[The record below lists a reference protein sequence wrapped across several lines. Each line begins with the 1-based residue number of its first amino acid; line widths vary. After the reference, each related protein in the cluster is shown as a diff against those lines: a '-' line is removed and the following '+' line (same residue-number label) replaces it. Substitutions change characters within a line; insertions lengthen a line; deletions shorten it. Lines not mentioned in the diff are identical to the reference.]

1 MSAIECQRLTKRI
14 GKRYFYGRVSSK
26 DQNLARQIE
35 SARNYKEIDRIF
47 KDKQSGKDFNRDDY
61 QRMKEILEPGDEVV
75 VHSLDRLGR
84 NKDMIKE
91 ELAWFKEHGVI
102 VRILNVPTTLIEYP
116 EGQEWIMDM
125 VNNILIE
132 VLGAFAEQ
140 ERVEINKRQREGI
153 DAMPVDEK
161 GRRVSTKPGKE
172 GRTYG
177 RKEKRPD
184 NFAEVLRRQ
193 RAGELSLKEALS
205 LTGLG
210 RTRWY
215 ELAREVMA

>member
-1 MSAIECQRLTKRI
+1 MS
-14 GKRYFYGRVSSK
+14 KRYFYGRVSTK

-35 SARNYKEIDRIF
+35 SAKQYKNIDRIL
-47 KDKQSGKDFNRDDY
+47 KDKQSGKDFNREDY
-61 QRMKEILEPGDEVV
+61 QKMKEILEPGDEVI
-75 VHSLDRLGR
+75 VHALDRLGR
-84 NKDMIKE
+84 DKDAIKE
-91 ELAWFKEHGVI
+91 ELAWFKEHGVV

-116 EGQEWIMDM
+116 EGQEWLMEM

-140 ERVEINKRQREGI
+140 ERENTLKRQAEGI
-153 DAMPVDEK
+153 AAMPVDER
-161 GRRVSTKPGKE
+161 GRKISTKPGKE

-184 NFAEVLRRQ
+184 NFLEVLQRQ
-193 RAGELSLKEALS
+193 RAGEITLKEALA
-205 LTGLG
+205 LTKLG

-215 ELAREVMA
+215 QLAREVAA

>member
-1 MSAIECQRLTKRI
+1 MVDIERLERRI

-26 DQNLARQIE
+26 GQNLARQLE
-35 SARNYKEIDRIF
+35 SAKNYGKPFDHVF
-47 KDKQSGKDFNRDDY
+47 TDKKSGKDFEREDY
-61 QRMKEILEPGDEVV
+61 QKMKSILEPGDEVV
-75 VHSLDRLGR
+75 VHALDRLGR
-84 NKDMIKE
+84 NKEMIKE

-116 EGQEWIMDM
+116 AGQEWVMDM

-140 ERVEINKRQREGI
+140 EREDNKKKQAEGI
-153 DAMPVDEK
+153 AAMPVNEK
-161 GRRVSTKPGKE
+161 GRKISTKPGKE
-172 GRTYG
+172 GHVYG

-184 NFAEVLRRQ
+184 NFSEVYARQ
-193 RAGELSLKEALS
+193 QGGEIKLAEALK
-205 LTGLG
+205 LTGVG

-215 ELAREVMA
+215 ELCKEERV

>member
-1 MSAIECQRLTKRI
+1 MS
-14 GKRYFYGRVSSK
+14 KRYFYGRVSAK

-35 SARNYKEIDRIF
+35 RARQYKGIDRIF
-47 KDKQSGKDFNRDDY
+47 KDKESGKNFERKDY
-61 QRMKEILEPGDEVV
+61 QKMKDIVEAGDEVII
-75 VHSLDRLGR
+75 HALDRLGR
-84 NKDMIKE
+84 NKEMIKA
-91 ELAWFKEHGVI
+91 ELAWFKEHGII

-116 EGQEWIMDM
+116 DGQEWVMDM

-140 ERVEINKRQREGI
+140 ERENTLIRQAEGI
-153 DAMPVDEK
+153 AAMPVDER
-161 GRRVSTKPGKE
+161 GRKISTKPGKE

-184 NFAEVLRRQ
+184 NFEDILRRQ
-193 RAGELSLKEALS
+193 RAGELTLKEALAEAKV
-205 LTGLG
+205 G

-215 ELAREVMA
+215 ELAREAGA

>member
-1 MSAIECQRLTKRI
+1 MST

-35 SARNYKEIDRIF
+35 SARKYKEIDRIF

-61 QRMKEILEPGDEVV
+61 QEMKGILEPGDEVI

-84 NKDMIKE
+84 NKEMIKE
-91 ELAWFKEHGVI
+91 ELAWFKEHGVV
-102 VRILNVPTTLIEYP
+102 VRILDVPTTLIEYP
-116 EGQEWIMDM
+116 AGQEWLMDM

-140 ERVEINKRQREGI
+140 ERENIRKRQAEGI
-153 DAMPVDEK
+153 QAMPVDEK
-161 GRRVSTKPGKE
+161 GRRISTKPGKE
-172 GRTYG
+172 GRANG

-184 NFAEVLRRQ
+184 NFAEVYERQ
-193 RAGELSLKEALS
+193 QRGEIKLAEALK
-205 LTGLG
+205 LVGVG

-215 ELAREVMA
+215 ELAKEAAI